1 MTSGVRAARFAVAAA
16 IVLFS
21 ACTTSQHPIEA
32 QVGPKEP
39 VDTRLAGRWSLA
51 RDERIVVTIEP
62 NGDELALHLRDP
74 DQPDTEKYRVRI
86 ARVGRFSY
94 ASATRAG
101 SPEAWTLY
109 RFRVLDGDSIVV
121 NTVDDAFMFRAV
133 RGASIRGIP
142 MRGPPARAMLTA
154 PPRELREFVRRNP
167 DMFAGEQFEL
177 RREP

>member
-1 MTSGVRAARFAVAAA
+1 MTLFDRAVLAAA
-16 IVLFS
+16 VFLLLT

-39 VDTRLAGRWSLA
+39 IDSRLIGRWTLA
-51 RDERIVVTIEP
+51 RDERIVIAIERKA
-62 NGDELALHLRDP
+62 DELALALSDP
-74 DQPDTEKYRVRI
+74 DQPEIERYRVRV

-94 ASATRAG
+94 ASATRVG
-101 SPEAWTLY
+101 RPEAWTLY
-109 RFRVLDGDSIVV
+109 RFRIVDEDSIVI

-142 MRGPPARAMLTA
+142 DRGPPARASLTA
-154 PPRELREFVRRNP
+154 QPRELREFVRGNP
-167 DMFAGEQFEL
+167 DMFGGEQFEL